1 MKIVVLLLLLCVIS
15 CRSVQYVPV
24 ETVKHDSIYINK
36 VQYDSIYNR
45 DSVYLER
52 AGDTVY
58 LYKYKY
64 IYKYKNLTDT
74 MYVTKTDSIQIAYP
88 VEIIKEK
95 YRVPKSIWWLVILL
109 AGLSIPSI
117 LKILR
122 KLKLIK
128 I

>member
-1 MKIVVLLLLLCVIS
+1 MKVLVVILLLCVIS

-74 MYVTKTDSIQIAYP
+74 MYVTKTDSIQIVYP
-88 VEIIKEK
+88 VEVIKEK
-95 YRVPKSIWWLVILL
+95 YRVPKSLWWLVILL
-109 AGLSIPSI
+109 AGLSVPSI
-117 LKILR
+117 LKILT
-122 KLKLIK
+122 KLKVIK

>member
-1 MKIVVLLLLLCVIS
+1 MKVLVVILLLCVIS

-36 VQYDSIYNR
+36 AQYDSIYNR

-95 YRVPKSIWWLVILL
+95 YRVPKFLWWLVILL
-109 AGLSIPSI
+109 AGLSVPSI

-122 KLKLIK
+122 KLKVIK

>member
-1 MKIVVLLLLLCVIS
+1 MKVLVVILLLCVIS

-95 YRVPKSIWWLVILL
+95 YRVPKFLWWLVILL
-109 AGLSIPSI
+109 AGLSVPSI

-122 KLKLIK
+122 KLKVIK

>member
-1 MKIVVLLLLLCVIS
+1 MKVLVVILLLCVIS

-88 VEIIKEK
+88 MEIIKEK
-95 YRVPKSIWWLVILL
+95 YRVPKFLWWLVILL
-109 AGLSIPSI
+109 AGLSIPSVIKI
-117 LKILR
+117 LK

>member
-1 MKIVVLLLLLCVIS
+1 MKVLVVILLLCVIS

-95 YRVPKSIWWLVILL
+95 YRVPKFLWWLVILL
-109 AGLSIPSI
+109 AGLSVPSI

-122 KLKLIK
+122 KLEVIK